1 MRCSLLMLL
10 TTVPLF
16 GLATSAH
23 AQPAD
28 VEATWTLGAAGGSR
42 IIPGGTEAFGEFD
55 IGGEMTFD
63 DSWHILSVVMTGV
76 KGLGKIGAGEKAQAH
91 FLNAFRYGPFINTA
105 MGEGLVAVEGG
116 AKLLFTET
124 THAQF
129 GTFDLR
135 VGGGHGLIYG
145 LSASHIAITASGGIR
160 WFQNRY
166 QMQTDRPF
174 AFGSVVRVFLTA
186 RIRPEVVYPLD
197 VCFGLELEPTFLLPP
212 HSVLKWI
219 GAGN

>member
-1 MRCSLLMLL
+1 MQYRLPLLFSAA
-10 TTVPLF
+10 LF
-16 GLATSAH
+16 GLPRNAQ

-55 IGGEMTFD
+55 FGGEMTFELTTFG
-63 DSWHILSVVMTGV
+63 SGPW
-76 KGLGKIGAGEKAQAH
+76 E
-91 FLNAFRYGPFINTA
+91 FRYGPFINSA

-166 QMQTDRPF
+166 QTQPARNF
-174 AFGSVVRVFLTA
+174 AFGSVVRFMLTA
-186 RIRPEVVYPLD
+186 RIRPDVIYPLD
-197 VCFGLELEPTFLLPP
+197 VCFGLELEPSFLLPP

>member
-55 IGGEMTFD
+55 IGGEMTFELTTFG
-63 DSWHILSVVMTGV
+63 SGPW
-76 KGLGKIGAGEKAQAH
+76 E
-91 FLNAFRYGPFINTA
+91 FRYGPFINTA